1 MSTASDDTPP
11 TGDEPKSTLDLTRA
25 VILAIAFAVVFLM
38 ANSGLSQ
45 ADGSS
50 PGGTTSPS
58 TTPAATSTTSTT
70 TTPASTSTT
79 QASHATTTQHPKK
92 PTSTTST
99 IPKNQVKVQ
108 VANGTSTS
116 GVATTLTNTLQAA
129 GWNTL
134 PPVNATSSASSSV
147 VYYAANRKWAAEE
160 IATELKLSSSA
171 VQPLT
176 TSVPVPGAA
185 GDDVIV
191 LIGPDLAS
199 A

>member
-1 MSTASDDTPP
+1 MSTEPDETPP
-11 TGDEPKSTLDLTRA
+11 TGVEPKSTLDLTRA
-25 VILAIAFAVVFLM
+25 VILAIAFVVVFLM

-50 PGGTTSPS
+50 PGGTTSPT
-58 TTPAATSTTSTT
+58 TTPATTTTT

-79 QASHATTTQHPKK
+79 QATHSTATPRPKK

-99 IPKNQVKVQ
+99 IPKSQVKVQ
-108 VANGTSTS
+108 VANGTSTA
-116 GVATTLTNTLQAA
+116 GVATTLTNTLQTA
-129 GWNTL
+129 GWSTL

-160 IATELKLSSSA
+160 IANELKLASSA

-185 GDDVIV
+185 GDDVNV

>member
-1 MSTASDDTPP
+1 VSTESDEARPS
-11 TGDEPKSTLDLTRA
+11 GDEPKSTLDLTRA
-25 VILAIAFAVVFLM
+25 IILAIAFVVVFLM

-50 PGGTTSPS
+50 PGGTS
-58 TTPAATSTTSTT
+58 TPTTMPAVPTSTTL
-70 TTPASTSTT
+70 PAASTSTT
-79 QASHATTTQHPKK
+79 QAAHSTTTEHAKK
-92 PTSTTST
+92 PNSTTTT
-99 IPKNQVKVQ
+99 IPKSQVKVQ
-108 VANGTSTS
+108 VANGTATA
-116 GVATTLTNTLQAA
+116 GVATQLTNTLQTA

-134 PPVNATSSASSSV
+134 PPVNATSSASTSV
-147 VYYAANRKWAAEE
+147 VYYAANRKWAAQE
-160 IATELKLSSSA
+160 IASELKLASSA

-199 A
+199 S

>member
-1 MSTASDDTPP
+1 MSTEPDETPP
-11 TGDEPKSTLDLTRA
+11 TGVEPKSTLDLTRA
-25 VILAIAFAVVFLM
+25 VILAIAFVVVFLM

-50 PGGTTSPS
+50 PGGTTSPT
-58 TTPAATSTTSTT
+58 TTPAATSTT
-70 TTPASTSTT
+70 TTPVSTSTT
-79 QASHATTTQHPKK
+79 QATHATTTQRPKK

-116 GVATTLTNTLQAA
+116 GVATTLTNTLQTA

>member
-1 MSTASDDTPP
+1 MSTASDEAPP

-25 VILAIAFAVVFLM
+25 VILAIAFVVVFLM

-50 PGGTTSPS
+50 PGGTTSPT
-58 TTPAATSTTSTT
+58 TTPAATSTT
-70 TTPASTSTT
+70 TTPVSTSTT
-79 QASHATTTQHPKK
+79 QATHATTTQRPKK

-116 GVATTLTNTLQAA
+116 GVATTLTNTLQTA

>member
-1 MSTASDDTPP
+1 M
-11 TGDEPKSTLDLTRA
+11 
-25 VILAIAFAVVFLM
+25 
-38 ANSGLSQ
+38 
-45 ADGSS
+45 
-50 PGGTTSPS
+50 
-58 TTPAATSTTSTT
+58 
-70 TTPASTSTT
+70 
-79 QASHATTTQHPKK
+79 
-92 PTSTTST
+92 
-99 IPKNQVKVQ
+99 
-108 VANGTSTS
+108 
-116 GVATTLTNTLQAA
+116 TNTLQTA

-160 IATELKLSSSA
+160 IATELKLPSSA